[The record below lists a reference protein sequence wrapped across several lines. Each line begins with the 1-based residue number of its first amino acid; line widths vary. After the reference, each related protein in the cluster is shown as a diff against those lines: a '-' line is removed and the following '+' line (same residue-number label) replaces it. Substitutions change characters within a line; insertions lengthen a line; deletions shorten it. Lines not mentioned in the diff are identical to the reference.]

1 MPWREIRLQS
11 KRGNRKLL
19 DTDTETLRGTGEQ
32 RGQMYKR
39 REMTDERP
47 RTKDWR
53 NIMENLRPLL
63 LRVKLTVPNER
74 LWHAVIFCLH
84 VIFQKYHVLM
94 YELSF
99 ITQRSDHGRKIAC
112 LYKYSRL
119 AVPLGQNAGYWD
131 VVWPLCKGKWNSQR
145 HPVFLNRNGARKT
158 QNRNWHLL
166 LTRNKKTGQS

>member
-119 AVPLGQNAGYWD
+119 AVPLGQNAGYWH

-166 LTRNKKTGQS
+166 